1 MPTSVWSTLDPVDIH
16 EIYTRLSWVKQEQH
30 AAGPSQTE
38 LNHYCD
44 LFTANKSD
52 TFPKRILVQG
62 QTGIGKTTFVK
73 KLALDWAQ
81 LNLDDKKGYDET
93 AVALKKFELLVAVNL
108 KEVSKHQSL
117 KDVLSCSN
125 IFAEED
131 KSMTDDL
138 LKYITDNQD
147 KVLLVFDGYDEYRC
161 GCDSDIFKIF
171 KGDKLRDCCVLITSR
186 ISKADDLRE
195 RRVLKL
201 LRAEIVGFSHYDILS
216 YMKRKLGSEEDAVN
230 LSAHLRG
237 KDLLALAKSPLLLLF
252 LCILWKKGNL
262 ENWPKT
268 KTDLYVQMVQC
279 VLDHNQAKHSA
290 FASCDFSEVADFKE
304 ILCDIGKVALK
315 CLFTDDHVFDYKQL
329 PPSIFCEESSFIG
342 LLQVT
347 KHIGNRRPAGMVSF
361 IHKSIQEFL
370 SAWFIT
376 YRWIIPEGNLGPFEK
391 HARTLEGCIAL
402 ENVLM
407 FVCGLSDQGAAKVFE
422 HLELV
427 RMSDPSL
434 DLTATVPDVE
444 ETDKP
449 LSEVTE
455 RHRTFFRLV
464 WNSFEE
470 VQSKGELLSRNCF
483 NCVGGVFLDGNFPF
497 ELFQLKDCNSCLST
511 DWSIH
516 FEFTSKVRRDF
527 FPYEHHSLLRLETL
541 ERLKNVNTE
550 IPKMCDFVKR
560 FLDFNCYFL
569 SAYVSCGFTAIL
581 SYNSGKVRFFIRDL
595 HLLCLKHAKVFIEAS
610 GITTVTNFSTLRS
623 GLFSLKFPTSLRVL
637 HLLCSTHAKVFIEAN
652 GITSVTNFST
662 LRSGLFSLKFLT
674 SLRVYDYFSDNCD
687 AEELLALI
695 RNCNK
700 SLNSIVLRNIIEPD
714 FDWMVRLLQEI
725 PTLTEKCSWEIGKLY
740 EEPWCIEHFGRF
752 LSCHVLTP
760 KGAEQLTSL
769 LPHFRNTITLC
780 LDVEHCSSSAAA
792 KLVESITHEQLQHL
806 VLDELS
812 MTPHLAA
819 ALGRSLPTLTS
830 LRLLRLTGA
839 TEQSSEEVV
848 DVKLSF
854 SFDKLEE
861 LSLGS
866 FSMRKNFATF
876 IESLQFS
883 PNLSVL
889 ELRELNLDGNDV
901 YSLLES
907 VSRHNPTLIKLNLHG
922 NPLGDSVTSIMP
934 FIRNLPSLRELW
946 INQEDCSEEGRRN
959 LLHIQQA
966 KSGLLIQPWYSSEEG
981 W

>member
-81 LNLDDKKGYDET
+81 LNLDDEKGYDET

-117 KDVLSCSN
+117 KDVLSWSN

-131 KSMTDDL
+131 KSMTDGL

-161 GCDSDIFKIF
+161 GRDSDIFKIF
-171 KGDKLRDCCVLITSR
+171 KGDKLRDCYVLITSR

-195 RRVLKL
+195 SRVLKV
-201 LRAEIVGFSHYDILS
+201 LRAEIVGFSHCDISS
-216 YMKRKLGSEEDAVN
+216 YMKRKLGSDKDAENLLGHLHDED
-230 LSAHLRG
+230 LF
-237 KDLLALAKSPLLLLF
+237 ALAKSPLLLLF
-252 LCILWKKGNL
+252 LCNLWKEGHL
-262 ENWPKT
+262 ESWPKT
-268 KTDLYVQMVQC
+268 KTDLYVQIVQS
-279 VLDHNQAKHSA
+279 VLYHNQAKHSA
-290 FASCDFSEVADFKE
+290 SASCDFREVEDFEE
-304 ILCDIGKVALK
+304 ILCEIGKVALDS
-315 CLFTDDHVFDYKQL
+315 LFNDDHVFDYKQL

-347 KHIGNRRPAGMVSF
+347 KHIRNSRPAGLVSF
-361 IHKSIQEFL
+361 VHKSIQEFL

-376 YRWIIPEGNLGPFEK
+376 YRCVIHEGNLGPVEK

-407 FVCGLSDQGAAKVFE
+407 FVCGLTDQGAAKVFK

-470 VQSKGELLSRNCF
+470 VQSKGELSRNCYD
-483 NCVGGVFLDGNFPF
+483 CVGGVFLEGNFPF
-497 ELFQLKDCNSCLST
+497 ELLQLKDCNSCRST

-516 FEFTSKVRRDF
+516 FDFTSELPI
-527 FPYEHHSLLRLETL
+527 PYYFLHKHRPLVTLKTL
-541 ERLKNVNTE
+541 ERLKKVNTE

-560 FLDFNCYFL
+560 FMYCNCGFISKLD
-569 SAYVSCGFTAIL
+569 SCRFTAIL
-581 SYNSGKVRFFIRDL
+581 GYNSGKVRFFIREL
-595 HLLCLKHAKVFIEAS
+595 QLLCFNHAKVFIEAD
-610 GITTVTNFSTLRS
+610 GITTVTDFSTLRS
-623 GLFSLKFPTSLRVL
+623 GLFSLKF
-637 HLLCSTHAKVFIEAN
+637 
-652 GITSVTNFST
+652 VTR
-662 LRSGLFSLKFLT
+662 LQ
-674 SLRVYDYFSDNCD
+674 VYDNFLDNCN
-687 AEELLALI
+687 AEEPLALI
-695 RNCNK
+695 RNCGK
-700 SLNSIVLRNIIEPD
+700 RLNIIELRNRKPA
-714 FDWMVRLLQEI
+714 FDWMVRLRQEI
-725 PTLTEKCSWEIGKLY
+725 PTLTEKCSWKIGGLCEDALEKQV
-740 EEPWCIEHFGRF
+740 FGPF
-752 LSCHVLTP
+752 LSCVLTP

-780 LDVEHCSSSAAA
+780 LHVGHCSSSAAA

-806 VLDELS
+806 VLRELT
-812 MTPHLAA
+812 MTPNLAA

-830 LRLLRLTGA
+830 LRFLKLKGA
-839 TEQSSEEVV
+839 TKQSSEEVV

-854 SFDKLEE
+854 SLDKLKK
-861 LSLGS
+861 LSLGC
-866 FSMRKNFATF
+866 FSLRKNFTTF

-883 PNLSVL
+883 PSLL
-889 ELRELNLDGNDV
+889 ELDLRKLNLNGNDV
-901 YSLLES
+901 CSLLES
-907 VSRHNPTLIKLNLHG
+907 VSRHNRRLRILDLRG
-922 NPLGDSVTSIMP
+922 NPLGDSVTSIIP
-934 FIRNLPSLRELW
+934 YIRNLPRLHELW
-946 INQEDCSEEGRRN
+946 IDQEDCSEEGGRN
-959 LLHIQQA
+959 LMDIWQA
-966 KSGLLIQPWYSSEEG
+966 NSELLIQPAHFLLL
-981 W
+981 

>member
-1 MPTSVWSTLDPVDIH
+1 METCRSKLAEYYKSSGTVPTSVWSTLDPVDIH

-30 AAGPSQTE
+30 AAGSSQTE

-44 LFTANKSD
+44 LFAANKSG

-73 KLALDWAQ
+73 KLGLDWAE
-81 LNLDDKKGYDET
+81 LNLEDEKGYDEK
-93 AVALKKFELLVAVNL
+93 ALALKKFELLVAVNL

-117 KDVLSCSN
+117 KDVISCSN

-131 KSMTDDL
+131 KSMTDGL
-138 LKYITDNQD
+138 LKYISDNQD

-161 GCDSDIFKIF
+161 GRDSDIFKIF

-186 ISKADDLRE
+186 ISKADDLRQN
-195 RRVLKL
+195 RVLKV
-201 LRAEIVGFSHYDILS
+201 LRAEILGFSYSDISS
-216 YMKRKLGSEEDAVN
+216 YMKRKLESEEDAAN
-230 LSAHLRG
+230 LFFHLG
-237 KDLLALAKSPLLLLF
+237 EKDLLALAKSPLLLLF
-252 LCILWKKGNL
+252 LCILWKEGNL

-268 KTDLYVQMVQC
+268 KTDLYVQIVES

-290 FASCDFSEVADFKE
+290 FASCDFSELADFQE
-304 ILCDIGKVALK
+304 ILCEIGKVALE
-315 CLFTDDHVFDYKQL
+315 CLFTGDHVFDYKQL

-376 YRWIIPEGNLGPFEK
+376 YKCVIPEGNLGPVEK

-402 ENVLM
+402 ENVFK
-407 FVCGLSDQGAAKVFE
+407 FVCGLSDQGAAKVFK
-422 HLELV
+422 HLEAV
-427 RMSDPSL
+427 RMSDPLL
-434 DLTATVPDVE
+434 DLTATVPDAE

-455 RHRTFFRLV
+455 THRTFFRLV

-470 VQSKGELLSRNCF
+470 VQSKVELSRNCF
-483 NCVGGVFLDGNFPF
+483 DCVGGVFLDGKFPF
-497 ELFQLKDCNSCLST
+497 ELLQLKDSNSCRST

-516 FEFTSKVRRDF
+516 FDFISKSPLDYLFRK
-527 FPYEHHSLLRLETL
+527 PPSLCTLETL

-550 IPKMCDFVKR
+550 IPKMRDFVKR
-560 FLDFNCYFL
+560 FLDCNCD
-569 SAYVSCGFTAIL
+569 SIKKYVSCGFAAIL

-595 HLLCLKHAKVFIEAS
+595 QLLCYNHAKVFIEAH
-610 GITTVTNFSTLRS
+610 GITAVTDL
-623 GLFSLKFPTSLRVL
+623 
-637 HLLCSTHAKVFIEAN
+637 
-652 GITSVTNFST
+652 ST

-674 SLRVYDYFSDNCD
+674 RLQVYDDFLDNCN
-687 AEELLALI
+687 AEEPLAMI
-695 RNCNK
+695 RNCGK
-700 SLNSIVLRNIIEPD
+700 SLNSIELRNIKPA

-725 PTLTEKCSWEIGKLY
+725 PTLAEKCSWKIGSLNEGTLSIEI
-740 EEPWCIEHFGRF
+740 FGAF
-752 LSCHVLTP
+752 SSCVLTP
-760 KGAEQLTSL
+760 KEAEQLTSL
-769 LPHFRNTITLC
+769 LPHFRNTISLC
-780 LDVEHCSSSAAA
+780 LDVKHCSSSTAA

-819 ALGRSLPTLTS
+819 ALGRSLPSLTS
-830 LRLLRLTGA
+830 LRFLKLKGA
-839 TEQSSEEVV
+839 TKQSSEEVV

-854 SFDKLEE
+854 SLDKLEN
-861 LSLGS
+861 LYLGS
-866 FSMRKNFATF
+866 FNTRKNFTTF

-889 ELRELNLDGNDV
+889 QLRKLNLHVNDV
-901 YSLLES
+901 CSLLES
-907 VSRHNPTLIKLNLHG
+907 LSRHNPKLTILVLQG
-922 NPLGDSVTSIMP
+922 TPLGDPVTSIIP
-934 FIRNLPSLRELW
+934 YIRNLASLCQLW
-946 INQEDCSEEGRRN
+946 IRQEDCSKKGWRN
-959 LLHIQQA
+959 LMDIQQA
-966 KSGLLIQPWYSSEEG
+966 KNKLSCLILPVLD
-981 W
+981 

>member
-44 LFTANKSD
+44 LFTANKGD

-81 LNLDDKKGYDET
+81 LNLDDEMGYDET

-117 KDVLSCSN
+117 KDVLSYSN
-125 IFAEED
+125 IFSEED
-131 KSMTDDL
+131 KSMTDGL

-161 GCDSDIFKIF
+161 GRDSDIFKIF
-171 KGDKLRDCCVLITSR
+171 KGVKLRDCYVLITSR

-195 RRVLKL
+195 SRVLKV
-201 LRAEIVGFSHYDILS
+201 LRAEIVGFSHCDISS
-216 YMKRKLGSEEDAVN
+216 YVKRKLGSDKDAEN
-230 LSAHLRG
+230 LLDHLFE
-237 KDLLALAKSPLLLLF
+237 KDLFALAESPLLLLF
-252 LCILWKKGNL
+252 LCTLWKEGHL
-262 ENWPKT
+262 ESWPKT
-268 KTDLYVQMVQC
+268 KTDLYVQMVQS

-290 FASCDFSEVADFKE
+290 SASCDFPEVIDFKE
-304 ILCDIGKVALK
+304 ILCEIGKVALDS
-315 CLFTDDHVFDYKQL
+315 LLIDDHLFDYKQL
-329 PPSIFCEESSFIG
+329 PPSIFCKESCFTG
-342 LLQVT
+342 FLQVT
-347 KHIGNRRPAGMVSF
+347 KHIVNERPARMVSF
-361 IHKSIQEFL
+361 MHKSIQEFL

-376 YRWIIPEGNLGPFEK
+376 YRCVIPEGNLGPVEK
-391 HARTLEGCIAL
+391 YAHTLEGCIAL
-402 ENVLM
+402 ENVFK
-407 FVCGLSDQGAAKVFE
+407 FVCGLSDQGAAKVFK

-470 VQSKGELLSRNCF
+470 VQSKGELSRNCYD
-483 NCVGGVFLDGNFPF
+483 CVGGVFLDGKFPL
-497 ELFQLKDCNSCLST
+497 ELLQLKDCNSCRST

-516 FEFTSKVRRDF
+516 FELRLGFRHK
-527 FPYEHHSLLRLETL
+527 HSLLSFATL

-550 IPKMCDFVKR
+550 IPKMCDFVER
-560 FLDFNCYFL
+560 FFDCKCDFKSLFD
-569 SAYVSCGFTAIL
+569 SCGFAAIL

-595 HLLCLKHAKVFIEAS
+595 QLLCSNHAKVFIEAD
-610 GITTVTNFSTLRS
+610 GITTVTD
-623 GLFSLKFPTSLRVL
+623 
-637 HLLCSTHAKVFIEAN
+637 
-652 GITSVTNFST
+652 FST

-674 SLRVYDYFSDNCD
+674 RLQVYDNFLDTCN
-687 AEELLALI
+687 AEEPLALI
-695 RNCNK
+695 RNCGK
-700 SLNSIVLRNIIEPD
+700 SLNSIKLRNKEPA
-714 FDWMVRLLQEI
+714 FDWMVRLLQEF
-725 PTLTEKCSWEIGKLY
+725 PTLTEKCSWEIGISYRNILDT
-740 EEPWCIEHFGRF
+740 EVLAGIW
-752 LSCHVLTP
+752 SCVLLTP
-760 KGAEQLTSL
+760 KEAEQLTSL

-780 LDVEHCSSSAAA
+780 LDVGHLSSSAAA
-792 KLVESITHEQLQHL
+792 KLVESITHEQLQFL

-830 LRLLRLTGA
+830 LRVLKLTG
-839 TEQSSEEVV
+839 TTKQSSEEVV

-854 SFDKLEE
+854 SLDKLE
-861 LSLGS
+861 SLYLGC
-866 FSMRKNFATF
+866 FIMRKNLTTL
-876 IESLQFS
+876 IESLQCS
-883 PNLSVL
+883 PNLSIL
-889 ELRELNLDGNDV
+889 ELPDLNLNGNDV
-901 YSLLES
+901 CSLLES
-907 VSRHNPTLIKLNLHG
+907 VSRHNPRLRALVLRG
-922 NPLGDSVTSIMP
+922 NPLGDSVTFIVP
-934 FIRNLPSLRELW
+934 YIRNLPGLRELW
-946 INQEDCSEEGRRN
+946 IDQKDCSEEGWRN
-959 LLHIQQA
+959 LMDMIIPS
-966 KSGLLIQPWYSSEEG
+966 KKGNF
-981 W
+981 

>member
-30 AAGPSQTE
+30 AAGSSQTE

-44 LFTANKSD
+44 LFAANKSG

-73 KLALDWAQ
+73 KLGLDWAE
-81 LNLDDKKGYDET
+81 LNLEDETADDKE

-117 KDVLSCSN
+117 KDVISCSN

-131 KSMTDDL
+131 KSMTDGL

-161 GCDSDIFKIF
+161 GRDSDIFKIF

-195 RRVLKL
+195 SRVLKV
-201 LRAEIVGFSHYDILS
+201 LRAEILGFSDSDIS
-216 YMKRKLGSEEDAVN
+216 CYMKRKLGSKEDAAN
-230 LSAHLRG
+230 LLAHLLE

-252 LCILWKKGNL
+252 LCILWKEGNL

-268 KTDLYVQMVQC
+268 KTDLYVQIVQS

-290 FASCDFSEVADFKE
+290 FASCDFSEVADFQE
-304 ILCDIGKVALK
+304 ILCDIGKVALE
-315 CLFTDDHVFDYKQL
+315 CLFTDDHVFDYKRL
-329 PPSIFCEESSFIG
+329 APAIFCEESSFIG

-376 YRWIIPEGNLGPFEK
+376 YRCVIPEGNLGPVEK

-402 ENVLM
+402 ENV
-407 FVCGLSDQGAAKVFE
+407 FKFACGLSDQGAAKVFK
-422 HLELV
+422 HLEAV
-427 RMSDPSL
+427 RMSDPLL

-455 RHRTFFRLV
+455 THRTFFRLV

-470 VQSKGELLSRNCF
+470 VQSKVELSRNCF
-483 NCVGGVFLDGNFPF
+483 DCVGGVFLDGKFPF
-497 ELFQLKDCNSCLST
+497 ELLQLKDSNSCRST
-511 DWSIH
+511 DWSIY
-516 FEFTSKVRRDF
+516 FDFISK
-527 FPYEHHSLLRLETL
+527 SLLDYLFPKPPSLRTLETL

-560 FLDFNCYFL
+560 FLDCKCDSITTY
-569 SAYVSCGFTAIL
+569 YSCGFAAIL

-595 HLLCLKHAKVFIEAS
+595 RLLCSNHAKVFIEAD
-610 GITTVTNFSTLRS
+610 GITTVTD
-623 GLFSLKFPTSLRVL
+623 
-637 HLLCSTHAKVFIEAN
+637 
-652 GITSVTNFST
+652 FST

-674 SLRVYDYFSDNCD
+674 RLQVYDNCLD
-687 AEELLALI
+687 TCNAEEPLALI
-695 RNCNK
+695 RNCGK
-700 SLNSIVLRNIIEPD
+700 RLNSIELRNREPA
-714 FDWMVRLLQEI
+714 FDLMVRLLQEI
-725 PTLTEKCSWEIGKLY
+725 PTLTEKCSWEIGQCLDVTWY
-740 EEPWCIEHFGRF
+740 IEELEPR
-752 LSCHVLTP
+752 LSCVLLTP

-819 ALGRSLPTLTS
+819 ALGRSLPSLTS
-830 LRLLRLTGA
+830 LRFLKLKGA
-839 TEQSSEEVV
+839 TKQSSEEVV

-854 SFDKLEE
+854 SLDKLEN
-861 LSLGS
+861 LYLGS
-866 FSMRKNFATF
+866 FIMRKNFTTF

-889 ELRELNLDGNDV
+889 QLRKLNFHVKDV
-901 YSLLES
+901 CSLLES
-907 VSRHNPTLIKLNLHG
+907 VSRHNPKLTILVLQG
-922 NPLGDSVTSIMP
+922 TPLGDPVTSIIP
-934 FIRNLPSLRELW
+934 YIRNLASLRQLW
-946 INQEDCSEEGRRN
+946 ICQEDCSKNGWRN
-959 LLHIQQA
+959 LMDIQRG
-966 KSGLLIQPWYSSEEG
+966 KNKLSCLILPVVDKFL
-981 W
+981 

>member
-1 MPTSVWSTLDPVDIH
+1 MPISVWSTLDPVDIH

-81 LNLDDKKGYDET
+81 LNLDDEKGYDET

-117 KDVLSCSN
+117 KDVISCSN

-131 KSMTDDL
+131 KSMTDGL

-161 GCDSDIFKIF
+161 GRDSDIFKIF

-195 RRVLKL
+195 SRVLKL
-201 LRAEIVGFSHYDILS
+201 LRAEILGFSYSDIS
-216 YMKRKLGSEEDAVN
+216 YYMKRKLGSKEDAEN
-230 LSAHLRG
+230 LLVHLD
-237 KDLLALAKSPLLLLF
+237 KEDLLALAKSPLLLLF
-252 LCILWKKGNL
+252 LCILWKEGNL

-268 KTDLYVQMVQC
+268 KTDLYVQIVQS
-279 VLDHNQAKHSA
+279 VLDHNQAKRSA
-290 FASCDFSEVADFKE
+290 FASCDYSEVADFKE
-304 ILCDIGKVALK
+304 ILCDIGKVALE

-329 PPSIFCEESSFIG
+329 PPSIFCEESSVIG

-370 SAWFIT
+370 SAWFIA
-376 YRWIIPEGNLGPFEK
+376 YRWIIPEGNLGPVEK

-402 ENVLM
+402 ENVFK
-407 FVCGLSDQGAAKVFE
+407 FVCGLSDEGAAKVFK

-464 WNSFEE
+464 CNSFEE
-470 VQSKGELLSRNCF
+470 VQSKGELSRNCF
-483 NCVGGVFLDGNFPF
+483 DCVGGVFLDGNFPF
-497 ELFQLKDCNSCLST
+497 ELLQLKDCNWCWSVHLDFSC
-511 DWSIH
+511 
-516 FEFTSKVRRDF
+516 KRRLVGD
-527 FPYEHHSLLRLETL
+527 PYRSLGLETL
-541 ERLKNVNTE
+541 ERLKNLNTE
-550 IPKMCDFVKR
+550 ISKMCDFVKR
-560 FLDFNCYFL
+560 FLEDGCGRLNSVTVRNRFL
-569 SAYVSCGFTAIL
+569 CGFDSIL
-581 SYNSGKVRFFIRDL
+581 SYNSGKVGFFIGDL
-595 HLLCLKHAKVFIEAS
+595 QLGCFIHVKLFIEA
-610 GITTVTNFSTLRS
+610 GGVTNVTNFSTLRS
-623 GLFSLKFPTSLRVL
+623 GLL
-637 HLLCSTHAKVFIEAN
+637 
-652 GITSVTNFST
+652 
-662 LRSGLFSLKFLT
+662 SLKFLT
-674 SLRVYDYFSDNCD
+674 RVRVYDCFDNCN
-687 AEELLALI
+687 AEEPFAII
-695 RNCNK
+695 RNCGK
-700 SLNSIVLRNIIEPD
+700 SLNSIELPD
-714 FDWMVRLLQEI
+714 INRTFDWMVLLQQEI
-725 PTLTEKCSWEIGKLY
+725 PTLAERCSWKMGSLDEGNSDVKNCT
-740 EEPWCIEHFGRF
+740 PPFS
-752 LSCHVLTP
+752 SCTLTP
-760 KGAEQLTSL
+760 KGAEQLAFL
-769 LPHFRNTITLC
+769 LPHFRKTITLC
-780 LDVEHCSSSAAA
+780 LRLKRCSSSVAA

-819 ALGRSLPTLTS
+819 ALGRSLPMLTS
-830 LRLLRLTGA
+830 LRLLKLTGA
-839 TEQSSEEVV
+839 TKQSSEEVV

-854 SFDKLEE
+854 SLDKLEN
-861 LSLGS
+861 LYLGC
-866 FSMRKNFATF
+866 FIMRKNFTTF

-883 PNLSVL
+883 PNLSEL
-889 ELRELNLDGNDV
+889 ELRELSLNGNNV
-901 YSLLES
+901 CSLLES
-907 VSRHNPTLIKLNLHG
+907 VSCYNPRLRTLGLQG
-922 NPLGDSVTSIMP
+922 NFLGNSVTCI
-934 FIRNLPSLRELW
+934 IQYIGNLPSLRILW
-946 INQEDCSEEGRRN
+946 IDQEDCSEEGWRN
-959 LLHIQQA
+959 LKDAEHAQRQ
-966 KSGLLIQPWYSSEEG
+966 LLILPWLNSTS
-981 W
+981 

>member
-1 MPTSVWSTLDPVDIH
+1 METCRSKLAEYYKNSGTVPTSVWSTLDPVDIH

-30 AAGPSQTE
+30 AAGSSQTE

-44 LFTANKSD
+44 LFAANKSG

-73 KLALDWAQ
+73 KLGLDWAE
-81 LNLDDKKGYDET
+81 LNLEDETADDKE

-117 KDVLSCSN
+117 KDVISCSN

-131 KSMTDDL
+131 KSMTDGL

-161 GCDSDIFKIF
+161 GRDSDIFKIF

-195 RRVLKL
+195 SRVLKV
-201 LRAEIVGFSHYDILS
+201 LRAEILGFSDSDIS
-216 YMKRKLGSEEDAVN
+216 CYMKRKLGSKEDAAN
-230 LSAHLRG
+230 LLAHLLE

-252 LCILWKKGNL
+252 LCILWKEGNL

-268 KTDLYVQMVQC
+268 KTDLYVQIVQS
-279 VLDHNQAKHSA
+279 VLDHNQAKHCAS
-290 FASCDFSEVADFKE
+290 ASCDFPEVIDFEE
-304 ILCDIGKVALK
+304 ILCVIGKVALD
-315 CLFTDDHVFDYKQL
+315 CLFNDDHVFDYKQL
-329 PPSIFCEESSFIG
+329 PPSIFCKESSFTG

-347 KHIGNRRPAGMVSF
+347 KHVGNRRPAGMVSF
-361 IHKSIQEFL
+361 MHKSIQEFL

-376 YRWIIPEGNLGPFEK
+376 YRCVIPEGNLGPVEK

-402 ENVLM
+402 ENVFK
-407 FVCGLSDQGAAKVFE
+407 FVCGLTDQGAAKVFK

-449 LSEVTE
+449 LSEVTD

-470 VQSKGELLSRNCF
+470 AQSKGELLSRNCYD
-483 NCVGGVFLDGNFPF
+483 CVGGVFLDGNFPF
-497 ELFQLKDCNSCLST
+497 ELLQLKDCNSCRSI

-516 FEFTSKVRRDF
+516 FDFTSESSF
-527 FPYEHHSLLRLETL
+527 SYEHHSLLTLETL
-541 ERLKNVNTE
+541 QRLKNVNTE

-560 FLDFNCYFL
+560 FLDCKCDSITTY
-569 SAYVSCGFTAIL
+569 YSCGFAAIL

-595 HLLCLKHAKVFIEAS
+595 RLLCSNHAKVFIEAD
-610 GITTVTNFSTLRS
+610 GITTVTD
-623 GLFSLKFPTSLRVL
+623 
-637 HLLCSTHAKVFIEAN
+637 
-652 GITSVTNFST
+652 FST

-674 SLRVYDYFSDNCD
+674 RLQVYDNCLD
-687 AEELLALI
+687 TCNAEEPLALI
-695 RNCNK
+695 RNCGK
-700 SLNSIVLRNIIEPD
+700 RLNSIELRNREPA
-714 FDWMVRLLQEI
+714 FDLMVRLLQEI
-725 PTLTEKCSWEIGKLY
+725 PTLTEKCSWEIGQCLDVTWY
-740 EEPWCIEHFGRF
+740 IEELEPR
-752 LSCHVLTP
+752 LSCVLLTP

-839 TEQSSEEVV
+839 TKQSSEEVV

-854 SFDKLEE
+854 SLDKLEE
-861 LSLGS
+861 LSLGF
-866 FSMRKNFATF
+866 FSMRNNFTTF

-883 PNLSVL
+883 SNLSQL

-907 VSRHNPTLIKLNLHG
+907 VSRHNSGLITLDLWG
-922 NPLGDSVTSIMP
+922 NQYLGDSVTSIIP
-934 FIRNLPSLRELW
+934 FIRNLPSLQELW
-946 INQEDCSEEGRRN
+946 IDRTDCSEEGWRN

-966 KSGLLIQPWYSSEEG
+966 KSGLLIKPWHSWYSDHG
-981 W
+981 QFHTG

>member
-44 LFTANKSD
+44 LFTANKGD

-81 LNLDDKKGYDET
+81 LNLDDEMGYDET

-131 KSMTDDL
+131 KSMTDGL

-161 GCDSDIFKIF
+161 GRDSDIFKIF
-171 KGDKLRDCCVLITSR
+171 KGVKLRDCYVLITSR

-195 RRVLKL
+195 SRVLKV
-201 LRAEIVGFSHYDILS
+201 LRAEIVGFSHCDIWS
-216 YMKRKLGSEEDAVN
+216 YVERKLGSDKDAEN
-230 LSAHLRG
+230 LLDHLLEN
-237 KDLLALAKSPLLLLF
+237 DLFALAESPLLLLF
-252 LCILWKKGNL
+252 LCTLWKEGHL
-262 ENWPKT
+262 ESWPKT
-268 KTDLYVQMVQC
+268 KTDLYVQMVQS

-290 FASCDFSEVADFKE
+290 SASCDFPEVIDFKE
-304 ILCDIGKVALK
+304 ILCEIGKVALD
-315 CLFTDDHVFDYKQL
+315 CLFNDDHVFDYKQL
-329 PPSIFCEESSFIG
+329 PPSIFCEESFFVG

-347 KHIGNRRPAGMVSF
+347 KHVGNRRPAGMVSF
-361 IHKSIQEFL
+361 MHKSIQEFL

-376 YRWIIPEGNLGPFEK
+376 YRWIIPEGNLGPVEK
-391 HARTLEGCIAL
+391 YAHTLEGCIAL
-402 ENVLM
+402 ENVFK
-407 FVCGLSDQGAAKVFE
+407 FVCGLSDQGTAKVFK

-427 RMSDPSL
+427 RMSYPLL

-470 VQSKGELLSRNCF
+470 VQSKGELSRNCLD
-483 NCVGGVFLDGNFPF
+483 CVGGVFLDGKFPF
-497 ELFQLKDCNSCLST
+497 ELLQLKDSNSCRST

-516 FEFTSKVRRDF
+516 FIVRTTPLHYF
-527 FPYEHHSLLRLETL
+527 FSEPRSPLALETL

-550 IPKMCDFVKR
+550 IPKMCVFVKSFMNCNCDLR
-560 FLDFNCYFL
+560 TSYFN
-569 SAYVSCGFTAIL
+569 SCRFTAIL

-595 HLLCLKHAKVFIEAS
+595 QLLCSNHAMVFIEAD
-610 GITTVTNFSTLRS
+610 GITTVTD
-623 GLFSLKFPTSLRVL
+623 
-637 HLLCSTHAKVFIEAN
+637 
-652 GITSVTNFST
+652 FST

-674 SLRVYDYFSDNCD
+674 RLQVYDNFLDTCN
-687 AEELLALI
+687 AEEPLALI
-695 RNCNK
+695 RNCGK
-700 SLNSIVLRNIIEPD
+700 SLNSIYLRNKEPA
-714 FDWMVRLLQEI
+714 FDWMVRLLQEF
-725 PTLTEKCSWEIGKLY
+725 PTLTEKCSWEIGKSYTSRDILD
-740 EEPWCIEHFGRF
+740 IEVFASI
-752 LSCHVLTP
+752 LSCVLLTP
-760 KGAEQLTSL
+760 KEAEQLTSL

-780 LDVEHCSSSAAA
+780 LDLEHCSSSAAAA

-806 VLDELS
+806 VLEELS

-830 LRLLRLTGA
+830 LRVLKLTG
-839 TEQSSEEVV
+839 TTKQSSEEVV

-854 SFDKLEE
+854 CLDKLE
-861 LSLGS
+861 SLYLGC
-866 FSMRKNFATF
+866 FIMRKNLTTF
-876 IESLQFS
+876 IESLQCS
-883 PNLSVL
+883 PNLL
-889 ELRELNLDGNDV
+889 ILQLPDLNLNGNDV
-901 YSLLES
+901 CSLLKS
-907 VSRHNPTLIKLNLHG
+907 VSRHNPRLRVLVLQG
-922 NPLGDSVTSIMP
+922 NPLGDSVTFIVP
-934 FIRNLPSLRELW
+934 YIRNLPGLRELW
-946 INQEDCSEEGRRN
+946 IDQKDCSEEGWRN
-959 LLHIQQA
+959 LMDMIKQ
-966 KSGLLIQPWYSSEEG
+966 KRKLLIRPDEGYATLIPRTISNWAEEYQHFVY
-981 W
+981 

>member
-1 MPTSVWSTLDPVDIH
+1 METCRSKLAEYYKNSGTVPTSVWSTLDPVDIH

-30 AAGPSQTE
+30 AAGSSQTE

-44 LFTANKSD
+44 LFAANKSG

-73 KLALDWAQ
+73 KLGLDWAE
-81 LNLDDKKGYDET
+81 LNLEDETADDKKT
-93 AVALKKFELLVAVNL
+93 VALKKFELLVAVNL

-117 KDVLSCSN
+117 KDVISCSN

-131 KSMTDDL
+131 KSMTNGL

-161 GCDSDIFKIF
+161 GRDSDIFKIF

-195 RRVLKL
+195 SRVLKV
-201 LRAEIVGFSHYDILS
+201 LRAEIVGFSHCDISS
-216 YMKRKLGSEEDAVN
+216 YMKRKLGSYKDAEN
-230 LSAHLRG
+230 LRG
-237 KDLLALAKSPLLLLF
+237 HLHEKDLFALTKSPLLLLF
-252 LCILWKKGNL
+252 LCNLWKEGHL
-262 ENWPKT
+262 ESWPKT
-268 KTDLYVQMVQC
+268 KTDLYVQIVQS
-279 VLDHNQAKHSA
+279 VLDHNQAKHCAS
-290 FASCDFSEVADFKE
+290 ASCDFPEVIDFEE
-304 ILCDIGKVALK
+304 ILCVIGKVALD
-315 CLFTDDHVFDYKQL
+315 CLCNDDHVFDYKQL
-329 PPSIFCEESSFIG
+329 PPSIFCKESSFTG

-347 KHIGNRRPAGMVSF
+347 KHVGNRRPAGTVSF
-361 IHKSIQEFL
+361 MHKSIQEFL

-376 YRWIIPEGNLGPFEK
+376 YRCVIPEGNLGPVEK

-402 ENVLM
+402 ENVFK
-407 FVCGLSDQGAAKVFE
+407 FVCGLSPDQGAAKVFK

-470 VQSKGELLSRNCF
+470 VQSKGELSRNCYD
-483 NCVGGVFLDGNFPF
+483 CVGGVFLNGNFPF
-497 ELFQLKDCNSCLST
+497 ELLQLKDSNSCRST

-516 FEFTSKVRRDF
+516 FDFTSELPF
-527 FPYEHHSLLRLETL
+527 SHEHHSLLTLETL

-560 FLDFNCYFL
+560 FLDFNCDFI
-569 SAYVSCGFTAIL
+569 STFDESCGFTALL

-595 HLLCLKHAKVFIEAS
+595 QLLCSNHAKVFIEAD
-610 GITTVTNFSTLRS
+610 GITTVTD
-623 GLFSLKFPTSLRVL
+623 
-637 HLLCSTHAKVFIEAN
+637 
-652 GITSVTNFST
+652 FST

-674 SLRVYDYFSDNCD
+674 SLQVYEDFLDTCN
-687 AEELLALI
+687 AEEPLALI
-695 RNCNK
+695 RNCGK
-700 SLNSIVLRNIIEPD
+700 SLNSIEICNKKPAFEL
-714 FDWMVRLLQEI
+714 MVRLLKEI
-725 PTLTEKCSWEIGKLY
+725 PTLTEKCSWQIGELHEYPLAK
-740 EEPWCIEHFGRF
+740 EEFGPCF
-752 LSCHVLTP
+752 SCVLTP

-780 LDVEHCSSSAAA
+780 LDVGHLSSSAAA
-792 KLVESITHEQLQHL
+792 KLVESITHEQLQFL

-830 LRLLRLTGA
+830 LRLLKLTGA
-839 TEQSSEEVV
+839 TTQSSEEVV

-854 SFDKLEE
+854 SLDKLEE
-861 LSLGS
+861 LSLGF
-866 FSMRKNFATF
+866 FSMRKNFTTF
-876 IESLQFS
+876 LESLQFS
-883 PNLSVL
+883 PNLSEL

-901 YSLLES
+901 YSLLEG
-907 VSRHNPTLIKLNLHG
+907 VSRHNSGLITLDLWG
-922 NPLGDSVTSIMP
+922 NQYLGDSVTSIIP

-946 INQEDCSEEGRRN
+946 IDQEDCSEEGWRN

-966 KSGLLIQPWYSSEEG
+966 KSGLLIKPWHLWHSDHG
-981 W
+981 QFHTG